1 MGLCLL
7 IQLSFQKAKK
17 IDVLIL
23 DHHQSELKLPKAF
36 SIVNPNRFDDESKLN
51 YLCAAGVCFMFLIA
65 LNKKL
70 RDLNWFKKN
79 KFNEP
84 NLINYLDL
92 VSLGT
97 VCDVVP
103 LVGLNRAIVSQGL
116 GNYEKQN

>member
-7 IQLSFQKAKK
+7 IQLSFQKKK

-36 SIVNPNRFDDESKLN
+36 SIVNLNRFDDESKLN

-70 RDLNWFKKN
+70 RDLNWFKK
-79 KFNEP
+79 
-84 NLINYLDL
+84 
-92 VSLGT
+92 
-97 VCDVVP
+97 
-103 LVGLNRAIVSQGL
+103 
-116 GNYEKQN
+116 